1 MIKYIKLHNEFQGF
15 VKANAQDITDD
26 YEKKLINLII
36 THFDEIA
43 EAGTHQGKRAKRI
56 NHFIQKE
63 GASFSSFLPTFKDEQ
78 GQGTFPFEKLTSLEV
93 EHFRGFSRKEN
104 IALDKKFTFIYGP
117 NGSGKSSFCE
127 ALEFAMLG
135 YINEAITRRIDIN
148 DYIRNCFTKIG
159 ENPILK
165 GVTPAGDSFI
175 VKPNPTLYN
184 FCFIEKNRIE
194 DFGRISAS
202 TPNKKQSLLAALF
215 GLSEF
220 NEFVGNFTKN
230 IDNYI
235 DIVGRKQQE
244 LSKKS
249 EGLKVHKK
257 NLSKAQEQLSVLEKE
272 KEELVT
278 NSGLSVSFDQLDVHI
293 HGDKETGGRF
303 DKLIKLLS
311 QETIK
316 PITFATVPEVNKTI
330 NHLRNTVEQSKKL
343 LEEYESKREKVR
355 FRDLYTIVIELE
367 KFADDKCPVCETP
380 TNQTLVHP
388 FENAKSKIKE
398 LSDIARLETKIETKE
413 SKLRSV
419 ILDLVE
425 SFNTRRKAC
434 EAITYK
440 HSEPSISATEINDRK
455 GLSAIINCFEAIETE
470 YVQNM
475 DQGKEIDVRLKKY
488 NLRAQEEKEKK
499 KKLKGEQNKLQAL
512 SGSVVKLKTKTES
525 LLKNIK
531 EWQQAIDEFDTENA
545 DLIKEVEAEKIVI
558 EQNKK
563 FVGAYTNFLNRLS
576 NYKDLL
582 PIFHLKQ
589 LNTLTLEIYNA
600 INDGDRHFEKAKN
613 IVLPAS
619 TQDTIK
625 ITFADSK
632 NIEHNALLV
641 LSEGHI
647 RCLGL
652 SILLAKNIHIGS
664 PIVIFDD
671 VVNAIDDDHRGGVK
685 RVIFSNPH
693 LASKQVLLTTHAEQF
708 VKELEQHLNKKD
720 YEKLVRKLTFVADQQ
735 DRVIR
740 IKYDTQQN
748 YLHKI
753 DTACNDAEW
762 SEALYNCRCCLESL
776 THKLWRKLNN
786 KNYKTDFSVV
796 IRGPKGVPDL
806 MSVVS
811 SMNSFL
817 KKLVKKEEF
826 SKVTAIFDYLLGLQS
841 TSNIIWFYLN
851 KGAHEE
857 EGRPEFDH
865 TIVKKIAEKLIEM
878 DILVKAA

>member
-1 MIKYIKLHNEFQGF
+1 MVKYTKLHNEFQGF

-43 EAGTHQGKRAKRI
+43 EAGTLQGKRAKLI

-63 GASFSSFLPTFKDEQ
+63 GTSVSSFLPTFKDKLR
-78 GQGTFPFEKLTSLEV
+78 QGTFPFEKLTSLEV

-104 IALDKKFTFIYGP
+104 ITLDKKYTFIYGP

-135 YINEAITRRIDIN
+135 YINEAITRRIDVK
-148 DYIRNCFTKIG
+148 DYIRNSFTKIG
-159 ENPILK
+159 KNPILK
-165 GVTPAGDSFI
+165 GVTPAGDLFP
-175 VKPNPTLYN
+175 VELDPTLYN

-202 TPNKKQSLLAALF
+202 TPNEKQSLLAALF

-220 NEFVGNFTKN
+220 NDFVGNFTKN

-235 DIVGRKQQE
+235 DIAGRKQQE

-249 EGLKVHKK
+249 EGLKVHKE
-257 NLSKAQEQLSVLEKE
+257 NLSKAQVQLGLLEKE
-272 KEELVT
+272 KEELAT
-278 NSGLSVSFDQLDVHI
+278 NSGLSVSFVQLDVHI
-293 HGDKETGGRF
+293 HGDKETQGRL
-303 DKLIKLLS
+303 DKLTKLLS
-311 QETIK
+311 QETVK
-316 PITFATVPEVNKTI
+316 LITFAAVPEVNKRI
-330 NHLRNTVEQSKKL
+330 NHLHNIVGQSKKL

-355 FRDLYTIVIELE
+355 FRALYTIVIELQ
-367 KFADDKCPVCETP
+367 KFAEDKCPVCETP
-380 TNQTLVHP
+380 TNQTFVHP
-388 FENAKSKIKE
+388 YENAKSKIKE
-398 LSDIARLETKIETKE
+398 LSDIARLEKEIETKE
-413 SKLRSV
+413 SELRLL

-434 EAITYK
+434 EAITYNY
-440 HSEPSISATEINDRK
+440 SGPSIRAMEINNRK
-455 GLSAIINCFEAIETE
+455 KLSALINCFEAMNTK
-470 YVQNM
+470 YVQNI
-475 DQGKEIDVRLKKY
+475 DQSMELDVQFEKY
-488 NLRAQEEKEKK
+488 NLHAQEEKAKK
-499 KKLKGEQNKLQAL
+499 KILEEEQNKLQAF
-512 SGSVVKLKTKTES
+512 SGSVVGLKTKTES

-531 EWQQAIDEFDTENA
+531 EWQQVIDEFNIENA
-545 DLIKEVEAEKIVI
+545 GLIKEVEAEKNVRD
-558 EQNKK
+558 QNKK
-563 FVGAYTNFLNRLS
+563 FVEAYTNFLNRLS

-589 LNTLTLEIYNA
+589 LNALTLEIYNA
-600 INDGDRHFEKAKN
+600 INDGDRHFEKAIN

-625 ITFADSK
+625 ITFADSN

-652 SILLAKNIHIGS
+652 AILLAKNIHVGS
-664 PIVIFDD
+664 PIIIFDD
-671 VVNAIDDDHRGGVK
+671 VVNAIDDDHKGGVK

-708 VKELEQHLNKKD
+708 VKELEQHLNKED
-720 YEKLVRKLTFVADQQ
+720 YEKLVRKLTFIADQQ
-735 DRVIR
+735 DRLIR
-740 IKYDTQQN
+740 IKYNTQQN

-753 DTACNDAEW
+753 DTACNDADW
-762 SEALYNCRCCLESL
+762 SDALYNCRCCLESL
-776 THKLWRKLNN
+776 AHKLWRKLSN
-786 KNYKTDFSVV
+786 KNYKTEFAVV
-796 IRGPKGVPDL
+796 IRGPNGVPDL

-811 SMNSFL
+811 SMNSFI
-817 KKLVKKEEF
+817 KKWVKEEEF
-826 SKVTAIFDYLLGLQS
+826 SKMTAIFDYLLDLKS
-841 TSNIIWFYLN
+841 TSNIIWLYLN
-851 KGAHEE
+851 KGTHEE

-865 TIVKKIAEKLIEM
+865 TIVKEIAEKLIEM
-878 DILVKAA
+878 DRLVKAA